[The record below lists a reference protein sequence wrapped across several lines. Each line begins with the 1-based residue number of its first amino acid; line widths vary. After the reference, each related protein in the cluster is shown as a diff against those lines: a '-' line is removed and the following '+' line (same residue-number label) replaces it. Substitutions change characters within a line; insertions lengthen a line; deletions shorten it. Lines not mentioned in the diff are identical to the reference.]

1 MTTQTLKFDE
11 FKRVFRSVE
20 RKGVHAV
27 MRVFDDLAFNPSHM
41 TDAKALLVMEQR
53 IEWSLKHSMDR
64 KLRSYLKEQQHTIKT
79 MRRTQQLTKVSMALA
94 GCLTTGLIA
103 ALLAVLLVG

>member
-1 MTTQTLKFDE
+1 MTTPILKFDE

-20 RKGVHAV
+20 RKGVHGV
-27 MRVFDDLAFNPSHM
+27 MRVFDDFAFNPSHM
-41 TDAKALLVMEQR
+41 TDSKALLVMEQR
-53 IEWSLKHSMDR
+53 INWGLSHKMDG
-64 KLRSYLKEQQHTIKT
+64 KLRSYLKEQQRAVQT

-94 GCLTTGLIA
+94 GCLTTGFIA